1 MTDRTTHTSA
11 SGADDRRDALVD
23 LYRDA
28 TAHDAGPSQP
38 MRERVLAYARQRAPA
53 QPAVTQRE
61 AANDYRWLRHALGS
75 VAVIG
80 LVGWLSFQHLDQQT
94 ESMQP
99 MQESVPAQESSA
111 PAAADTEEAVRGA
124 PAPVPAPALPPAAP
138 AAKRAED
145 RSKQASE
152 LQPRAP
158 ANATAPRA
166 TREPAVVSPD
176 ASRAAPQVERAMRDS
191 DRPQPSAAPS
201 AMVRKRANAASSAS
215 DMVDLPVCG
224 EEMDAAAL
232 AEQTRR
238 IKARDKAQAAGQSAG
253 EPAPVCRPAPAT
265 MQPHDNAR

>member
-1 MTDRTTHTSA
+1 MTDRTTHPSA
-11 SGADDRRDALVD
+11 SGAEDRRDALVD

-28 TAHDAGPSQP
+28 TAHDAGPAQST
-38 MRERVLAYARQRAPA
+38 RERVLAYARERAPA
-53 QPAVTQRE
+53 QPAATQRE
-61 AANDYRWLRHALGS
+61 AANDHRWLRHALGS

-80 LVGWLSFQHLDQQT
+80 LVGWLSFQHLDQLT

-99 MQESVPAQESSA
+99 MQESAPAQESPA
-111 PAAADTEEAVRGA
+111 PAVADTEEAARGV
-124 PAPVPAPALPPAAP
+124 PAPVPAPVAPIAP
-138 AAKRAED
+138 AAKQAEE
-145 RSKQASE
+145 RSRQTGE

-191 DRPQPSAAPS
+191 DRPLPSAAPS

-238 IKARDKAQAAGQSAG
+238 IEALDKALAAGQSVG

-265 MQPHDNAR
+265 TQPHDNAR

>member
-53 QPAVTQRE
+53 QPAVVI
-61 AANDYRWLRHALGS
+61 GS

-124 PAPVPAPALPPAAP
+124 PAPVPAPAPALPPAAP